1 MDFIAPEMQ
10 RNILS
15 FILDQW
21 WMGMS
26 TPGNSMAWTGNTS
39 SGSRV
44 LIWPN
49 GDSFPLIRAIL
60 YLCFISTVF
69 SSTKLTGQVQML
81 FFSKVKSTSL
91 KKRAWG

>member
-39 SGSRV
+39 NGSRV

-60 YLCFISTVF
+60 YLCLIGTVF

-81 FFSKVKSTSL
+81 FFSKAKSTSL
-91 KKRAWG
+91 KKCAWG